1 MRKLAN
7 LLRLLFSG
15 FRKRS
20 ANDGRRLPHPSPA
33 AATGSLDGL
42 SAPPAGGRPGQASD
56 QTAKPDGSGHA
67 LKIPVHL
74 AVFMDGNGRW
84 ASQRGLPRTAGHRA
98 GAENLQN
105 LCRMCGR
112 YGIQYVTVYAFST
125 ENWNRPQDE
134 VHALMELFVEFFH
147 RYDRELAK
155 EGIRVRFSG
164 DLAGLPERVQAI
176 IRQAEADSIHRT
188 RLQLIIAINYGGR
201 REIVHAARQISRA
214 VQTGSMAPDDITEQT
229 FSQALYL
236 PDVPDP
242 DLVIRPSG
250 EYRLSNFL
258 LWQSAYAELWFADIL
273 WPDFNESHLETALR
287 DFTRRDRRFGG
298 ISKP

>member
-1 MRKLAN
+1 MRKLAS
-7 LLRLLFSG
+7 LLRLLISG
-15 FRKRS
+15 FRKGHGRGDQRTDSLQPGSS
-20 ANDGRRLPHPSPA
+20 A
-33 AATGSLDGL
+33 GS
-42 SAPPAGGRPGQASD
+42 PGQD
-56 QTAKPDGSGHA
+56 QV
-67 LKIPVHL
+67 LKIPAHL

-112 YGIQYVTVYAFST
+112 RGIQYVTVYAFST

-134 VHALMELFVEFFH
+134 VHALMELFVEFFQ
-147 RYDRELAK
+147 RYDNELAR

-164 DLAGLPERVQAI
+164 DIAGLPENVRNI
-176 IRQAEADSIHRT
+176 IDRAEADSRNRT
-188 RLQLIIAINYGGR
+188 RMQLIIAINYGGR
-201 REIVHAARQISRA
+201 REIIQAAQKLCRA
-214 VQTGSMAPDDITEQT
+214 VQAGSLVPDEINEMT

-250 EYRLSNFL
+250 EFRLSNFL
-258 LWQSAYAELWFADIL
+258 LWESAYAELWFADIL
-273 WPDFNESHLETALR
+273 WPDFDETHLETALR

-298 ISKP
+298 VSKP

>member
-1 MRKLAN
+1 MRKLVH
-7 LLRLLFSG
+7 LLGMLFSG
-15 FRKRS
+15 FRKGHV
-20 ANDGRRLPHPSPA
+20 NDSRRHNSPPPDPSPDDS
-33 AATGSLDGL
+33 GST
-42 SAPPAGGRPGQASD
+42 PV
-56 QTAKPDGSGHA
+56 

-112 YGIQYVTVYAFST
+112 RGISYVTVYAFST

-134 VHALMELFVEFFH
+134 VHALMELFVEFFQ
-147 RYDRELAK
+147 RYDQELAR

-164 DLAGLPERVQAI
+164 DLAGLPERVQSI
-176 IRQAEADSIHRT
+176 IRKAEAESLNRT
-188 RLQLIIAINYGGR
+188 RMQLIIAINYGGR
-201 REIVHAARQISRA
+201 REIIQAAQKLCHA
-214 VQTGSMAPDDITEQT
+214 VQDGSLTPDEISESV
-229 FSQALYL
+229 FAQALYL

-250 EYRLSNFL
+250 EFRLSNFL

-273 WPDFNESHLETALR
+273 WPDFNEAHLETALR

>member
-1 MRKLAN
+1 MVKLGS
-7 LLRLLFSG
+7 LLKMLFSG
-15 FRKRS
+15 SRPNRQ
-20 ANDGRRLPHPSPA
+20 ANGRRLGDLLP
-33 AATGSLDGL
+33 
-42 SAPPAGGRPGQASD
+42 
-56 QTAKPDGSGHA
+56 GHA
-67 LKIPVHL
+67 PAQSAGHAELKIPAHL

-112 YGIQYVTVYAFST
+112 RGIRFVTVYAFST

-147 RYDRELAK
+147 RYDETLAR

-164 DLAGLPERVQAI
+164 DIAGLPDNVRSI
-176 IRQAEADSIHRT
+176 IIQAEAESLNRT
-188 RLQLIIAINYGGR
+188 GMQLIIAINYGGR
-201 REIVHAARQISRA
+201 REIIQAAQKLSRA
-214 VQTGSMAPDDITEQT
+214 VQSGTLTPDMIDEAV

-250 EYRLSNFL
+250 ECRLSNFL
-258 LWQSAYAELWFADIL
+258 LWESAYAELWFADIL
-273 WPDFNESHLETALR
+273 WPDFNESHLDAALL

-298 ISKP
+298 VSKP